1 MKRFF
6 KYENAILIPLFLT
19 FGLVFMDKLSFTFL
33 MPFIA
38 DDMGFNNTQSGTII
52 GIVAAFFGVSTLI
65 FASISDAIGSSKKMM
80 LVIFVILF
88 SLATLAVVW
97 AKNYSSMLVIRAIMG
112 ITEGPVI
119 PLILAIAL
127 GVSSENRKGF
137 NLGLIQGAGP
147 LMSSV
152 FAPAILIPIAISYH
166 WKVGFY
172 SLAIPGFML
181 AIILWFCLKETKVE
195 EKTKK
200 ASLSDFINLLKN
212 RNIILCMLA
221 GIFYMISLMSF
232 VAFAPLYWANFRE
245 LPQSTISI
253 LLVAFGIGSFIWFFT
268 IPALSDR
275 FGRRKTLIVACLLSV
290 TLPLFMYFTNLGV
303 LGTCIGL
310 LLFTFSVGHMP
321 LISTIIP
328 SESVPSR
335 FVATSMAA
343 MIITSEMIGGTVGP
357 IICGIMAD
365 TFDLRA
371 PFIVGA
377 VAALITF
384 FLALGIR
391 ETQEQETNKSI

>member
-6 KYENAILIPLFLT
+6 KYENTILIPLFLT

-52 GIVAAFFGVSTLI
+52 GIVAAFFGFSTLI
-65 FASISDAIGSSKKMM
+65 FASISDAIGSNKKKM

-127 GVSSENRKGF
+127 GLSSENRKGF

-172 SLAIPGFML
+172 SLAIPGFIL
-181 AIILWFCLKETKVE
+181 ALVLWFFLKDTKVE
-195 EKTKK
+195 ETKK
-200 ASLSDFINLLKN
+200 ASITDFFSLLRN
-212 RNIILCMLA
+212 RNIILCMLI
-221 GIFYMISLMSF
+221 GIFFMISLMSF

-253 LLVAFGIGSFIWFFT
+253 LLVAFGVGSFIWFFT
-268 IPALSDR
+268 IPAISDR
-275 FGRRKTLIVACLLSV
+275 YGRRPTLIIVSLLSIS
-290 TLPLFMYFTNLGV
+290 LPLFMAYTNLGLV
-303 LGTCIGL
+303 GTVIGL
-310 LLFTFSVGHMP
+310 LLLTFSVGHMP
-321 LISTIIP
+321 LISTLIP

-335 FVATSMAA
+335 FAATSMAA
-343 MIITSEMIGGTVGP
+343 MIITSEMIGGTLGP
-357 IICGIMAD
+357 IICGMMAD
-365 TFDLRA
+365 KYDLRA

-377 VAALITF
+377 MAAFITF
-384 FLALGIR
+384 VLAFGIK
-391 ETQEQETNKSI
+391 ETKKVKLNTIKS